1 MSYTWL
7 VIMNTSEFGI
17 QLCNYCIN
25 VLECGCKALNIS
37 YEWLNVI
44 LFIIIQPLCILM
56 FAIAAM
62 FYMTSKRKYAH
73 AIGHCALA
81 AGIAFTLLDVAIIA
95 YCVIC
100 YEHVTSKGIISLL
113 SL

>member
-1 MSYTWL
+1 MRL
-7 VIMNTSEFGI
+7 VIMNISEFGI

-44 LFIIIQPLCILM
+44 LFIIVQPLCILM
-56 FAIAAM
+56 FAIAAL
-62 FYMTSKRKYAH
+62 FYLTSKRKS
-73 AIGHCALA
+73 IRIISHCAFA
-81 AGIAFTLLDVAIIA
+81 CGITLTLLDVAIIA

-100 YEHVTSKGIISLL
+100 YEHVTNKGITSLL
-113 SL
+113 SLL